1 MGKLL
6 KTHPSHCRE
15 LFTHQP
21 KVVTGYDLDKLFLPI
36 LSSEGS
42 NMREK
47 EEAIVLNWKDYIYD
61 QG

>member
-21 KVVTGYDLDKLFLPI
+21 KVVTGYNLDKPFLPI

-42 NMREK
+42 NMRGK
-47 EEAIVLNWKDYIYD
+47 EEAIVLNWKDYIYAVS
-61 QG
+61 